1 MLEPSRTTGLR
12 LHSMA
17 FAQPLHVRD
26 AIVRHAQPIPRNN
39 VIPLPLRHVL
49 LQITLPHESEVESRA
64 QLEALFH
71 SPVGVYVAGTK
82 VVHDEVV
89 VHFDI
94 APEDLDFTMHTV
106 IVTLPEAMIGPVR
119 RRVKTNA
126 H

>member
-1 MLEPSRTTGLR
+1 
-12 LHSMA
+12 MA

-26 AIVRHAQPIPRNN
+26 AIPRHAQPIPRNN
-39 VIPLPLRHVL
+39 VLPLPLPLRRVL

-64 QLEALFH
+64 QLKALFH

-82 VVHDEVV
+82 VVHDKVV

-106 IVTLPEAMIGPVR
+106 IVTLPEAMIGPVER